1 MLLLRQRGFLHWLQ
15 ALRSLLTHRMLPGC
29 FLTNPTNLRV
39 NLWLLLA
46 APRSGFFQ
54 VPSLAHQRET
64 VEGSACG
71 FHLLSFDKAGSRLH
85 GGSPERWLHQ
95 LQRRKH
101 SDVIW
106 SPGEEDCKGSYFI
119 GHAHAQHRLK
129 SDANAFFI
137 ATLIVSPWFVPAC
150 CRSESV

>member
-1 MLLLRQRGFLHWLQ
+1 MLLLRQHGFLHWLR

-29 FLTNPTNLRV
+29 FLMNPTNLRF

-46 APRSGFFQ
+46 ALRSGFFQ
-54 VPSLAHQRET
+54 VPSLAHQREM

-71 FHLLSFDKAGSRLH
+71 FHLLSFDKAGSRLL
-85 GGSPERWLHQ
+85 GGSPECWLHQ

-106 SPGEEDCKGSYFI
+106 SPGEKDCKGSYFI
-119 GHAHAQHRLK
+119 GHTHAHHWLK
-129 SDANAFFI
+129 SGANAFFI
-137 ATLIVSPWFVPAC
+137 ATLIVSPCFVLARC
-150 CRSESV
+150 KSDSM